1 MVRLILEITL
11 PAGLPGSAQDKL
23 LRPAL
28 NAKNPQLSLRVLAP
42 SAGLPD
48 ESGSYSPATL
58 WLIPHVRDA
67 NQLS

>member
-28 NAKNPQLSLRVLAP
+28 NEKKPTTFFAGFWLPLPGFPTNRDLTPSDPLINPAR
-42 SAGLPD
+42 AG
-48 ESGSYSPATL
+48 
-58 WLIPHVRDA
+58 R
-67 NQLS
+67 